1 MGGWTRRI
9 AAAQR
14 WGCLGDA
21 QPTELTS
28 SRPPSLPGFAEREAP
43 SCGSPCRKTMPLAVG
58 LVVGDLLGQV
68 LQVLYEAAASVGG
81 GS

>member
-1 MGGWTRRI
+1 
-9 AAAQR
+9 
-14 WGCLGDA
+14 
-21 QPTELTS
+21 
-28 SRPPSLPGFAEREAP
+28 
-43 SCGSPCRKTMPLAVG
+43 MPLAVG